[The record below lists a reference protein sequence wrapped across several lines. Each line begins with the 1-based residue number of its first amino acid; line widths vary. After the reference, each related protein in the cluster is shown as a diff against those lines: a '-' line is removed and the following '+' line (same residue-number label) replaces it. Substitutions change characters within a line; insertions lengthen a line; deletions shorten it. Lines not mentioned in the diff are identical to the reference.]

1 MLHGLSR
8 GKSTGAGDI
17 EFTELALGGNGVG
30 NSERGVRTGRP
41 VTSQTLF
48 QRFCSL
54 KFLHAQHLGARSQP
68 ERSDRSEQGLNLFQ
82 RARKGIFGFVFSTE

>member
-1 MLHGLSR
+1 MDCQGEKVPERAISDSR
-8 GKSTGAGDI
+8 DWR
-17 EFTELALGGNGVG
+17 LVGNGVG
-30 NSERGVRTGRP
+30 NSERGLRTGRP

-68 ERSDRSEQGLNLFQ
+68 ERSDRSEQGLDLFQ